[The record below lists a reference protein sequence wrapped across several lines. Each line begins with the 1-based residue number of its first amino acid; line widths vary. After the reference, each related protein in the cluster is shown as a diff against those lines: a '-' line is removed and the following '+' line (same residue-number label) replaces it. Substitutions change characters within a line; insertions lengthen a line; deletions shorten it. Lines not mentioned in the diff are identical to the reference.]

1 MAMAVASLLPPLLP
15 TPPRSEMVPILP
27 TPPSSKML
35 PLLPTPSLVAVLLA
49 VSSMPGRADFVQRWD
64 AIKKYKNP
72 SSIIS
77 SSSSESGGS
86 PSRADC
92 VDRWDANKKYQIPG
106 IAGSSSSSSDSGGS
120 PGRADS
126 AERWD
131 INKLKTPTRTSTD
144 RGCLQDGNNKRPPS
158 RASAAERW
166 DFHKKH
172 RPEEKGNLLQAEQTT
187 TENFATTTAAA
198 HKDMSR
204 IQQAA
209 FAGTNFYA
217 SPDPTMLPMPS
228 FFPAGAL
235 AAT

>member
-1 MAMAVASLLPPLLP
+1 MM
-15 TPPRSEMVPILP
+15 PILP
-27 TPPSSKML
+27 TPPRSKML
-35 PLLPTPSLVAVLLA
+35 PLLPTPSIVAVLLA
-49 VSSMPGRADFVQRWD
+49 VSTMPGRADFVQRWD

-72 SSIIS
+72 CSTIS

-86 PSRADC
+86 PSRADS

-106 IAGSSSSSSDSGGS
+106 IAASSSSSSDSGGS

-131 INKLKTPTRTSTD
+131 INKLKTSTD
-144 RGCLQDGNNKRPPS
+144 RGRLQDGNNKRPPT
-158 RASAAERW
+158 RASPTERW
-166 DFHKKH
+166 DLNKKH
-172 RPEEKGNLLQAEQTT
+172 RPEKGNLHQT
-187 TENFATTTAAA
+187 EETTTAAA

-209 FAGTNFYA
+209 FAGPNFYA

-228 FFPAGAL
+228 FFLRAH
-235 AAT
+235 

>member
-1 MAMAVASLLPPLLP
+1 
-15 TPPRSEMVPILP
+15 MVPILP
-27 TPPSSKML
+27 TPPRSKML

-72 SSIIS
+72 CSTIS
-77 SSSSESGGS
+77 PSSSERGGS
-86 PSRADC
+86 PSRADS
-92 VDRWDANKKYQIPG
+92 VDRWDLNKKYEIPG
-106 IAGSSSSSSDSGGS
+106 IASSLSSSPDSGGS

-131 INKLKTPTRTSTD
+131 INKLKAPSRTSTD
-144 RGCLQDGNNKRPPS
+144 HGRLQDGINKRPAS
-158 RASAAERW
+158 RASSAERW
-166 DFHKKH
+166 DLHKKH
-172 RPEEKGNLLQAEQTT
+172 RPEEKSNLRQTEETT
-187 TENFATTTAAA
+187 TAAAAAA

-209 FAGTNFYA
+209 FAGPNFYA

-228 FFPAGAL
+228 FFLRAH
-235 AAT
+235 

>member
-1 MAMAVASLLPPLLP
+1 
-15 TPPRSEMVPILP
+15 
-27 TPPSSKML
+27 ML

-72 SSIIS
+72 CSTIS

-86 PSRADC
+86 PSRANS
-92 VDRWDANKKYQIPG
+92 VDRWDANKKYQIPD

-120 PGRADS
+120 TGRADS

-187 TENFATTTAAA
+187 TAAA
-198 HKDMSR
+198 HMDMSR

-209 FAGTNFYA
+209 FAGPNFYA

-228 FFPAGAL
+228 FFLRAH
-235 AAT
+235 

>member
-1 MAMAVASLLPPLLP
+1 
-15 TPPRSEMVPILP
+15 MVPILP
-27 TPPSSKML
+27 TPPRSKML

-64 AIKKYKNP
+64 AIKKYENP
-72 SSIIS
+72 GSTIS

-86 PSRADC
+86 PSRANS
-92 VDRWDANKKYQIPG
+92 VDRWDANKKYQIPS

-126 AERWD
+126 AERW
-131 INKLKTPTRTSTD
+131 KLKTPTRTSTD

-158 RASAAERW
+158 RASSAERW

-187 TENFATTTAAA
+187 TAAA

-209 FAGTNFYA
+209 FAGPNFYA

-228 FFPAGAL
+228 FFLRAH
-235 AAT
+235 